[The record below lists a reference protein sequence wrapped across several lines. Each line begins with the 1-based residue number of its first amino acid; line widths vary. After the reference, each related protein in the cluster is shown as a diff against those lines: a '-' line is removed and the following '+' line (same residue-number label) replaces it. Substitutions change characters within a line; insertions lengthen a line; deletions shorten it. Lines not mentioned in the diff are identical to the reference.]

1 MRRNHSVR
9 YATAAFVAMAWGA
22 LVSSSALACDL
33 FALAD
38 YAPARMVTSAQTLR
52 EVALQSGNALH
63 GSVVDD
69 DGMPQANYE
78 VWIAAE
84 QGRAIKTRTDASGR
98 FTVAGLSPGI
108 YTIDTPCGGGKFR
121 LWEGKDAPRDAQT
134 NVLLVVCAKAAG

>member
-1 MRRNHSVR
+1 MKHNLTTRRSIAASLAMLWALLISASV
-9 YATAAFVAMAWGA
+9 YASDM
-22 LVSSSALACDL
+22 L
-33 FALAD
+33 ALAD
-38 YAPARMVTSAQTLR
+38 YASGRMVATAQTLR

-84 QGRAIKTRTDASGR
+84 QGRAVKTRTDAGGR
-98 FTVAGLSPGI
+98 FTVPGLSPGI

-134 NVLLVVCAKAAG
+134 NVLLVVCAKASG